1 MTDFAETSRR
11 DFLIRSGGVVA
22 AAATVLLLPTTG
34 CATPEAMREAVR
46 RIVGEG
52 EVREGRVKLD
62 IPPLVENGNTVPL
75 TVAVDS
81 PMSETD
87 HVKAIHIVN
96 ERNPQPHVISLT
108 LGPRAGKAA
117 VSTRIKLADSQR
129 VTALAE
135 MSDGSFWSGSADVI
149 VTLAACVED
158 LVR

>member
-1 MTDFAETSRR
+1 MTDLLGTSRR
-11 DFLIRSGGVVA
+11 DFLIRSGGIVA
-22 AAATVLLLPTTG
+22 AAATVSLLPAAG
-34 CATPEAMREAVR
+34 RATPEAMQQAIRQ
-46 RIVGEG
+46 IVGEG
-52 EVREGRVKLD
+52 EVRQGRVKLD

-75 TVAVDS
+75 SVAVDS
-81 PMSETD
+81 PMSEAD

-96 ERNPQPHVISLT
+96 EKNPQPHVISVT
-108 LGPRAGKAA
+108 LRPRAGKAA

-135 MSDGSFWSGSADVI
+135 MSDGSFCSGSADVI